1 MLVARNI
8 WIRMFPR
15 QRKCSSSRSVFLFS
29 FLCPF
34 KGSYFEGKHEIVH
47 KSSLLIII
55 TRWASRDGS
64 SPMPPGD
71 AQGVT
76 EVCEGT
82 LISMSSL

>member
-1 MLVARNI
+1 
-8 WIRMFPR
+8 
-15 QRKCSSSRSVFLFS
+15 
-29 FLCPF
+29 
-34 KGSYFEGKHEIVH
+34 
-47 KSSLLIII
+47 LIII